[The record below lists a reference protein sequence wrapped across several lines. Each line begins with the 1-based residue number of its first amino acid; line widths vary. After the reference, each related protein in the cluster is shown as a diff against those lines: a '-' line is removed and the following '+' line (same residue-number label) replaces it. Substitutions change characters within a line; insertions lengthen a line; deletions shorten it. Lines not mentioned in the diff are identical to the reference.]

1 MLWTSI
7 FVFAANIAA
16 QQCVFGNSLTIF
28 DFQVG
33 KMGRQ
38 TWVDILFVGFF
49 KKKLKY
55 FIFNSVKI
63 YGILVRS

>member
-16 QQCVFGNSLTIF
+16 QQCVFGNSSTIV
-28 DFQVG
+28 DFEVG

-38 TWVDILFVGFF
+38 VDKPGSTFYLWAFLRRNFNISYLIL
-49 KKKLKY
+49 LKY
-55 FIFNSVKI
+55 ME
-63 YGILVRS
+63 Y